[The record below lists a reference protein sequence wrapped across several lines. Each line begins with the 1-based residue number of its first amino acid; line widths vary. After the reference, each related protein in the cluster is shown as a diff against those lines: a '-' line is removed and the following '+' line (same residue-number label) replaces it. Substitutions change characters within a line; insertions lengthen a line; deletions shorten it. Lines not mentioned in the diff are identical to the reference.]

1 MRKPPPGFE
10 HVGRHRGTPLVGG
23 ASFTSN
29 HYVATVTPQAH
40 VAAAATA
47 TATFPA
53 PQYSGYISVRNS
65 GSGNLIVTN
74 PAPYSGAVYAA
85 GGVGVGLGGVG
96 LGGLGGLGGGVGLGG
111 VAKPHTC
118 RNCGQIGHLY
128 RDCPHP
134 TMSFGVICF
143 RIMNGAPEYL
153 MIQRKDSLSFME
165 FIRGKYQTDQV
176 DYIKRL
182 LGAMTETERGY
193 LRRMPFEALW
203 NHVWYQPSIPKQTS
217 EFLESKRKFEA
228 LRGGFLYLGAW
239 INLEELIRQAPS
251 PFTEPEWGFP
261 KGRRR
266 LREEDIDCAV
276 REFCEETGYK
286 SADLAL
292 LHGIPPFEEIFYGTN
307 NVLYRHVYYTA
318 CLSGDPDKNLTI
330 DPRNINQAREVR
342 AITWFPFE
350 DTLNHIRTHN
360 RERKTLFQQAHLKV
374 TEWLAAGAR
383 PAGGVGAAFGGVVGV
398 SGACNVVCF
407 G

>member
-1 MRKPPPGFE
+1 VSP
-10 HVGRHRGTPLVGG
+10 
-23 ASFTSN
+23 SQCN
-29 HYVATVTPQAH
+29 
-40 VAAAATA
+40 
-47 TATFPA
+47 
-53 PQYSGYISVRNS
+53 GYISVRNS

-74 PAPYSGAVYAA
+74 TAPYGSAIYT
-85 GGVGVGLGGVG
+85 GGVGGGFVGGIAGLGLGGIGG
-96 LGGLGGLGGGVGLGG
+96 LGGLGGLSGLSGFSGLGGLGG
-111 VAKPHTC
+111 VPKPHTC

-134 TMSFGVICF
+134 TMSFGIICF
-143 RIMNGAPEYL
+143 RIRNGAPEYL

-182 LGAMTETERGY
+182 LSAMTETERGY

-228 LRGGFLYLGAW
+228 LRGGFLHLGAW

-251 PFTEPEWGFP
+251 PYSEPEWGFP

-292 LHGIPPFEEIFYGTN
+292 LHEIPPFEEIFYGTN

-374 TEWLAAGAR
+374 TEWIASGRGIGVGGAGAIGR
-383 PAGGVGAAFGGVVGV
+383 GAGAGAIGTIGLGAGPIGLGAIGAGFVAA
-398 SGACNVVCF
+398 GACNVTCF

>member
-1 MRKPPPGFE
+1 M
-10 HVGRHRGTPLVGG
+10 
-23 ASFTSN
+23 
-29 HYVATVTPQAH
+29 
-40 VAAAATA
+40 
-47 TATFPA
+47 
-53 PQYSGYISVRNS
+53 
-65 GSGNLIVTN
+65 TN
-74 PAPYSGAVYAA
+74 PAPYSGVVGIGTGR
-85 GGVGVGLGGVG
+85 GGGLGGSG
-96 LGGLGGLGGGVGLGG
+96 LGGSGLGGGIGIGGGLGGGG
-111 VAKPHTC
+111 VPKPHTC

-143 RIMNGAPEYL
+143 RIRNGAPEYL

-182 LGAMTETERGY
+182 LGAMTDTERGY
-193 LRRMPFEALW
+193 LCRMPFEALW

-374 TEWLAAGAR
+374 TEWLA
-383 PAGGVGAAFGGVVGV
+383 GGTVGYLGGAAVPV
-398 SGACNVVCF
+398 SACNVVCF